1 MIVYIS
7 LGSNIDADKN
17 IRSALVL
24 LKKEQ
29 PEMLVSPMYQTS
41 AVGFEGDDF
50 LNCIAKIITDKSA
63 DDIFA
68 WFRQIEADHGRDR
81 NQPKFASRS
90 LDIDMLTY
98 GDKALKTDNYTLPRD
113 EITKY
118 AFVLKPLADIA
129 PDEIYPPENKTYL
142 NLWQGFDATGQDMK
156 EVDFIWE

>member
-50 LNCIAKIITDKSA
+50 LNCIAKIVTDKSA

-129 PDEIYPPENKTYL
+129 PDEIYPPENQTYL

-156 EVDFIWE
+156 VVDFIWE